1 MSSPWKVRPEVA
13 GWRETQFSVPF
24 LIKCLS
30 FFFFLSVVCYAC
42 GLEGD
47 FTIRSPSTLFLWLSA
62 FRAKLYASE
71 ASLGGRRGNKR
82 RERGRQKVFTTGFA
96 PMTRREFNEKP
107 SPSPKC
113 KITIITSCQV
123 KAVSGQTSFNW
134 ASRRYRPILPFFIFP
149 ILFSPDS
156 RTDSCKVNDIS

>member
-96 PMTRREFNEKP
+96 PMTRKGNSMK
-107 SPSPKC
+107 SPLHPQSAKLLSLPAAKS
-113 KITIITSCQV
+113 KLFQGRPHLTGHLEDT
-123 KAVSGQTSFNW
+123 GLFYHFSFF
-134 ASRRYRPILPFFIFP
+134 RFCFL
-149 ILFSPDS
+149 
-156 RTDSCKVNDIS
+156 RTPELIHAK

>member
-1 MSSPWKVRPEVA
+1 MHVVWRGILPSAPPPLFSSGSR
-13 GWRETQFSVPF
+13 
-24 LIKCLS
+24 LS
-30 FFFFLSVVCYAC
+30 
-42 GLEGD
+42 GLNYMPQ
-47 FTIRSPSTLFLWLSA
+47 RLV
-62 FRAKLYASE
+62 
-71 ASLGGRRGNKR
+71 LGGWGRGQEKG
-82 RERGRQKVFTTGFA
+82 EGKAKSFYIGFCSYDKK
-96 PMTRREFNEKP
+96 REFNEKP